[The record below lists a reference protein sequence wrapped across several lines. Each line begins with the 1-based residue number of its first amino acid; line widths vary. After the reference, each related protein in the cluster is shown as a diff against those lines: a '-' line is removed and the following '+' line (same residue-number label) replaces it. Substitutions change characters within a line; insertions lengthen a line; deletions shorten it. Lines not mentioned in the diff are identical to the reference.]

1 MEDKFFIKQPDGA
14 LLFLSMQEFSA
25 FCKDFSRDNKSLE
38 IEGEPDSFP
47 CIGFP
52 VYTAYEDGRKD
63 KRVFAFVYL
72 HIDEDDKRALYAK
85 SEWEPLD
92 RFESALL
99 MS

>member
-1 MEDKFFIKQPDGA
+1 MEDEFFIKQPDGA
-14 LLFLSMQEFSA
+14 LLFLSRQEFFT
-25 FCKDFSRDNKSLE
+25 FCGEFSRDNPSLE
-38 IEGEPDSFP
+38 IAGEPDYFP

-52 VYTAYEDGRKD
+52 VYTDYEDGRRD
-63 KRVFAFVYL
+63 RRVFAFVYL
-72 HIDEDDKRALYAK
+72 HVDEEAKRALYAK